1 MSLIISSIYSI
12 NFFKNYI
19 IIFISDIFRRFANFI
34 VIQCLLMHKQRISC
48 SLNAISRTNNV
59 KYLCTISTEA
69 GKYGVQEKLASETTG
84 RKSYVGF
91 LASLLDNDVNR
102 YCNT

>member
-69 GKYGVQEKLASETTG
+69 GKYGVQEASETTG
-84 RKSYVGF
+84 RKSCYVGF
-91 LASLLDNDVNR
+91 LTSLLDHDVNR

>member
-1 MSLIISSIYSI
+1 
-12 NFFKNYI
+12 
-19 IIFISDIFRRFANFI
+19 
-34 VIQCLLMHKQRISC
+34 MHKQRISC

-102 YCNT
+102 YCNTWLVYRAAAEIWKKVKLITD